1 MGIEMASLLVIVFLV
16 LVLLIVFFSFVPV
29 GLWISARA
37 SGVKVSIGSLVGMRI
52 RRITPSKLVYPLIKA
67 TKAGLDVTLSKMEA
81 HYLAGGNID
90 RVINALIAA
99 QRADIPL
106 EFEQACAIDLA
117 GRDVLQ
123 AVQMSVNPRVIET
136 PAVAAIAKD
145 GIELRA
151 KARVTVRA
159 NIERLVGGAGEET
172 IITRVGEG
180 IVTTIGSSEA
190 HTAVLENPDMI
201 SQTVLNKGL
210 DAGTAFEILSIDI
223 ADVDVGRNVGAQ
235 LQMDQAEADRRIAQA
250 KAEERRAMAVAQEQ
264 EMKAKVQEM
273 RALVVQSEAEVPH
286 AMAEALRS
294 GKLGVMDYYQMQN
307 TIADTT
313 MRESIGKAAAPAEAA
328 QQPDHAPAPRK
339 K

>member
-1 MGIEMASLLVIVFLV
+1 MGIELVSLLVIIFLV
-16 LVLLIVFFSFVPV
+16 LVLLIVFFSFFPV

-159 NIERLVGGAGEET
+159 NIARLVGGAGEET
-172 IITRVGEG
+172 IIARVGEG
-180 IVTTIGSSEA
+180 IVTTVGSSET
-190 HTAVLENPDMI
+190 HKEVLENPDLI
-201 SQTVLNKGL
+201 SRTVLSKGL
-210 DAGTAFEILSIDI
+210 DAGTAYEILSIDI
-223 ADVDVGRNVGAQ
+223 ADVDVGRNIGAQ

-250 KAEERRAMAVAQEQ
+250 KAEERRAMAVAHEQ
-264 EMKAKVQEM
+264 EMVAAVQEM
-273 RALVVQSEAEVPH
+273 RAKVVAAEAEVPK

-307 TIADTT
+307 VISDTHMRQAIAD
-313 MRESIGKAAAPAEAA
+313 EGKPADSDAK
-328 QQPDHAPAPRK
+328 QK
-339 K
+339 G

>member
-1 MGIEMASLLVIVFLV
+1 MGIELVSLLVIIFLV
-16 LVLLIVFFSFVPV
+16 LVLLIVFFSFFPV

-159 NIERLVGGAGEET
+159 NISRLVGGAGEET
-172 IITRVGEG
+172 ITARVGEG
-180 IVTTIGSSEA
+180 IVTTIGSAET
-190 HTAVLENPDMI
+190 HKEVLENPDRI
-201 SQTVLNKGL
+201 SQTVLSKGL

-223 ADVDVGRNVGAQ
+223 ADVDVGRNIGAQ

-250 KAEERRAMAVAQEQ
+250 KAEERRAMAVAHEQ
-264 EMKAKVQEM
+264 EMIAAVQEM
-273 RALVVQSEAEVPH
+273 RAKVVEAEAEVPH
-286 AMAEALRS
+286 AMAKALEE

-307 TIADTT
+307 VISDTK
-313 MRESIGKAAAPAEAA
+313 MREAISGTGKKAED
-328 QQPDHAPAPRK
+328 QSK
-339 K
+339 TGK